1 MPQERAVSQLISP
14 RALMFGAVGAGGLVV
29 HLAVLTAV
37 RHAGLAF
44 AWAQALAALCAMT
57 SNYLV
62 NNAVTYRD
70 RQKRGFAVLTGYL
83 RFCLFC
89 SAGLAA
95 SVAVGSLLRRYV
107 AIDWV
112 CGAAGA
118 VAGAAWNYVTTS
130 LAVW

>member
-1 MPQERAVSQLISP
+1 MPDDQAARQLISP
-14 RALMFGAVGAGGLVV
+14 RALLFGAVGASGLAL

-37 RHAGLAF
+37 RHAGVAF
-44 AWAQALAALCAMT
+44 AWAQALAALTAMT
-57 SNYLV
+57 SNYLI

-70 RQKRGFAVLTGYL
+70 RRKRGRALFAGYL

-95 SVAVGSLLRRYV
+95 SVATGALLRRYV

-112 CGAAGA
+112 CGVAGA

>member
-1 MPQERAVSQLISP
+1 MPQQSAVRQLISP
-14 RALMFGAVGAGGLVV
+14 RALMFGAVGGGGLVV
-29 HLAVLTAV
+29 HLAVLAAGG
-37 RHAGLAF
+37 HAGMALA
-44 AWAQALAALCAMT
+44 WVQDLAALTAMT
-57 SNYLV
+57 ANYLV

-70 RQKRGFAVLTGYL
+70 RRKRGLALLTGYL

-118 VAGAAWNYVTTS
+118 GAGAAWNYVTTS

>member
-1 MPQERAVSQLISP
+1 MPQPRAASALISP
-14 RALMFGAVGAGGLVV
+14 RALIFGAVGASGLGV
-29 HLAVLTAV
+29 HLAVLTAL
-37 RHAGLAF
+37 RHAGLTF
-44 AWAQALAALCAMT
+44 AAAQALAALGAMT
-57 SNYLV
+57 SNYLI

-70 RQKRGFAVLTGYL
+70 RRKRGAELLTGYL

-89 SAGLAA
+89 GAGLAA
-95 SVAVGSLLRRYV
+95 SVAVGSLMRRFV
-107 AIDWV
+107 PIDWV

>member
-1 MPQERAVSQLISP
+1 
-14 RALMFGAVGAGGLVV
+14 MFGVVGVSGLAL

-44 AWAQALAALCAMT
+44 AWAQTVAALMAMT
-57 SNYLV
+57 SNYLI

-70 RQKRGFAVLTGYL
+70 RRKRGLALLSGYL

-89 SAGLAA
+89 SAGLAV
-95 SVAVGSLLRRYV
+95 SVATGSLLRRYV

-118 VAGAAWNYVTTS
+118 VAGATWNYVTTS

>member
-1 MPQERAVSQLISP
+1 LPQQPAVRQLISP
-14 RALMFGAVGAGGLVV
+14 RALMFCAVGAGGLVV

-37 RHAGLAF
+37 RHTGVAF
-44 AWAQALAALCAMT
+44 AWAQTIAALSAMT

-62 NNAVTYRD
+62 NNSVTYRD
-70 RQKRGFAVLTGYL
+70 RRKRGVALLIGYL

-89 SAGLAA
+89 GAGLAA
-95 SVAVGSLLRRYV
+95 SVVVGSLLRRYV